1 MFIRTGSRPETWV
14 GRGELEEEVF
24 IDTTL
29 VGCLPAA
36 GEEVFDEVP

>member
-1 MFIRTGSRPETWV
+1 M

-29 VGCLPAA
+29 VGCLPAT